1 LRDLLILSKYAL
13 LEDSINYRF
22 DDDALLRRALT
33 HRSFSKNNNERL
45 EFLGDSFLNHVIA
58 AFLFS
63 RFSSA
68 SEGDLSRMRSSL
80 VRKETLA
87 LIGRGLD
94 LGSFISFGEGEKK
107 SGARN
112 RDSTIADALEGLIGA
127 ILLDSSSDIAAQV
140 VIDLFNT
147 KLNDLDEANMLKDAK
162 TRLQEKLQRFGDPP
176 PDYVV
181 VSVMGRSPNEIF
193 EVACF
198 AKGIKHAITGRGSSK
213 RQAEQNAAKNV
224 LEEMEA

>member
-1 LRDLLILSKYAL
+1 MSKYAR
-13 LEDSINYRF
+13 LEGYINYRF
-22 DDDALLRRALT
+22 DDHTLLDRALT

-58 AFLFS
+58 AYLFS
-63 RFSSA
+63 KFTSL

-87 LIGRGLD
+87 SIGRELD
-94 LGSFISFGEGEKK
+94 LSSFVSFGEGEKK

-112 RDSTIADALEGLIGA
+112 RESIISDTLEGLIGA
-127 ILLDSSSDIAAQV
+127 ILLDSSFDIAAQV
-140 VIDLFNT
+140 VIDLFEK
-147 KLNDLDEANMLKDAK
+147 KLNGIDEASMLKDAK

-224 LEEMEA
+224 LEEMESETWL

>member
-1 LRDLLILSKYAL
+1 MSKYAR
-13 LEDSINYRF
+13 LEGYINYRF
-22 DDDALLRRALT
+22 DDHTLLDRALT

-58 AFLFS
+58 AYLFS
-63 RFSSA
+63 KFTSA

-87 LIGRGLD
+87 SIGRELD
-94 LGSFISFGEGEKK
+94 LTSFVSFGEGEKK

-112 RDSTIADALEGLIGA
+112 RESIISDTLEGLIGA
-127 ILLDSSSDIAAQV
+127 ILLDSSFDIAAQV
-140 VIDLFNT
+140 VIDLFEK
-147 KLNDLDEANMLKDAK
+147 KLNGIDEASMLKDAK

-176 PDYVV
+176 PAYVV

-224 LEEMEA
+224 LEEMESETWL

>member
-1 LRDLLILSKYAL
+1 MRDLLILSKYAL

>member
-1 LRDLLILSKYAL
+1 MSKYAR

-22 DDDALLRRALT
+22 DDHSLLDRALT

-58 AFLFS
+58 AYLFS
-63 RFSSA
+63 KFTSA

-87 LIGRGLD
+87 SIGRELD
-94 LGSFISFGEGEKK
+94 LTSFVSFGEGEKK

-112 RDSTIADALEGLIGA
+112 RESIISDTLEGLIGA
-127 ILLDSSSDIAAQV
+127 ILLDSSFDIAAQV
-140 VIDLFNT
+140 VIDLFEK
-147 KLNDLDEANMLKDAK
+147 KLNGIDEASMLKDAK

-176 PDYVV
+176 PAYVV

-224 LEEMEA
+224 LEEMES

>member
-1 LRDLLILSKYAL
+1 MSKYAR
-13 LEDSINYRF
+13 LEGSINYRF
-22 DDDALLRRALT
+22 DDHTLLNRALT

-58 AFLFS
+58 AYLFS
-63 RFSSA
+63 KFTSA

-87 LIGRGLD
+87 SIGRELD
-94 LGSFISFGEGEKK
+94 LTSFVSFGEGEKK

-112 RDSTIADALEGLIGA
+112 RESIISDTLEGLIGA
-127 ILLDSSSDIAAQV
+127 ILLDSSFDIAAQV
-140 VIDLFNT
+140 VIDLFEK
-147 KLNDLDEANMLKDAK
+147 KLNGIDEASMLKDAK

-176 PDYVV
+176 PAYVV

-224 LEEMEA
+224 LEEMES

>member
-1 LRDLLILSKYAL
+1 MSKYAR
-13 LEDSINYRF
+13 LEGSINYRF
-22 DDDALLRRALT
+22 DDHTLLDRALT

-58 AFLFS
+58 AYLFS
-63 RFSSA
+63 KFTSA

-87 LIGRGLD
+87 SIGRELD
-94 LGSFISFGEGEKK
+94 LTSFVSFGEGEKK

-112 RDSTIADALEGLIGA
+112 RESIIADTLEGLIGA
-127 ILLDSSSDIAAQV
+127 ILLDSSFDIAAQV
-140 VIDLFNT
+140 VIDLFEN
-147 KLNDLDEANMLKDAK
+147 KLNGIDEANMLKDAK
-162 TRLQEKLQRFGDPP
+162 TRLQEKMQRFGDPP

-224 LEEMEA
+224 LEEMES

>member
-1 LRDLLILSKYAL
+1 LSKYAL

>member
-1 LRDLLILSKYAL
+1 MSKYAR

>member
-1 LRDLLILSKYAL
+1 MSKYAR

-22 DDDALLRRALT
+22 DDYALLQRALT

-87 LIGRGLD
+87 FIGRGLD

-112 RDSTIADALEGLIGA
+112 RDSIIADALESLIGA
-127 ILLDSSSDIAAQV
+127 ILLDSSLDIAAQV

-162 TRLQEKLQRFGDPP
+162 TLLQERLQRFGDPP